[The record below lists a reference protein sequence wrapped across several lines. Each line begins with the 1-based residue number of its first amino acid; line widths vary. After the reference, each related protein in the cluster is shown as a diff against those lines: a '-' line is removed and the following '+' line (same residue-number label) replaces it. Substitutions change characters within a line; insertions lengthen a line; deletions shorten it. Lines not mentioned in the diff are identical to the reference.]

1 MPLIHSASDK
11 ARTDNAL
18 EMIRAGHSRAQSWAA
33 AYRNQRDSRAGGG
46 AIQTALSL
54 ARARRRA
61 DGGMASPPWYVRAEA
76 RNIGHV
82 GPVMSAVPGRTD
94 RHNINVASGSYVL
107 PAETVSHMGQSNTL
121 AGFQRAGQ
129 MFGPG
134 GPYGSGA
141 MKIAHGSLPKPPR
154 PMGLSSEGGAR
165 GEGEHTLVPVVVA
178 GGEYIIPPEV
188 VRAMGHGD
196 LKEGHKALDEFVM
209 KTRRDH
215 LKTIK
220 KLKPPVTE

>member
-1 MPLIHSASDK
+1 MPLIHSGSKEAISENIRTLSHEIGK
-11 ARTDNAL
+11 SPHVQSRSQAIAIAMETAR
-18 EMIRAGHSRAQSWAA
+18 
-33 AYRNQRDSRAGGG
+33 
-46 AIQTALSL
+46 
-54 ARARRRA
+54 RARKRA
-61 DGGMASPPWYVRAEA
+61 DGGMAAPPWYVRAEA
-76 RNIGHV
+76 RNIGHA
-82 GPVMSAVPGRTD
+82 GPVMSSVPGRTD

-134 GPYGSGA
+134 GPYGSSA
-141 MKIAHGSLPKPPR
+141 MKIAHGSTMPKPPR
-154 PMGLSSEGGAR
+154 LSGLAQGGISEGGAR
-165 GEGEHTLVPVVVA
+165 GEGEHGLVPVVVA

-188 VRAMGHGD
+188 VRAIGKGD
-196 LKEGHKALDEFVM
+196 LKEGHRTLDVFVM

-220 KLKPPVTE
+220 KLKPPVKE